1 MAGMGVPLVMEIER
15 QPESGVSGWF
25 FRVSDDLCGHLKG
38 LVLKV
43 SSLGCKP
50 NKTDGLY
57 GFVGSRPNLR
67 LLRVRGKN
75 KMQTVGAAM
84 RRLVQ
89 ICYGVLKHR
98 CEYQAQVT
106 LAV

>member
-1 MAGMGVPLVMEIER
+1 MAAFVGLVPR
-15 QPESGVSGWF
+15 KRESGMY
-25 FRVSDDLCGHLKG
+25 KG
-38 LVLKV
+38 QSKLSKRG
-43 SSLGCKP
+43 SSMIRAK
-50 NKTDGLY
+50 LY
-57 GFVGSRPNLR
+57 LAAVCATQYNPDIRAHCERLR
-67 LLRVRGKN
+67 ARGKN

-89 ICYGVLKHR
+89 ICYGVLKRR